1 MFLVYAVHSGNLTW
15 RPHHG
20 LLILLTY
27 TYLLHTFWHYPAN
40 GANSDWNVLNVVRL
54 CCWSVILETSRFL
67 REEIETFTQTI
78 VLSCVFVYLNVFFFM
93 GVCAVQVVCRRP
105 LVFAQQHYNQ
115 FQAAQSCKSGYFPLQ
130 LEELWLLLTLLWIMA
145 LTWCKKKCLE
155 TLETSVYILHI
166 ILNGF
171 PSV

>member
-1 MFLVYAVHSGNLTW
+1 MGSSYLAASIHSGITQQTVQTRIEMCW
-15 RPHHG
+15 
-20 LLILLTY
+20 ILWD
-27 TYLLHTFWHYPAN
+27 FAV
-40 GANSDWNVLNVVRL
+40 DRL
-54 CCWSVILETSRFL
+54 FLKLPVSYAKKLKRSHKWLCWAVCL
-67 REEIETFTQTI
+67 FT
-78 VLSCVFVYLNVFFFM
+78 LMCFFM

-155 TLETSVYILHI
+155 TLQTSVYILHI

-171 PSV
+171 PCV